1 MSTEAPT
8 ATALTIV
15 DDKKIT
21 TTLAQAGL
29 EPATAQGLLDTFRPL
44 FIQANEICATAEQL
58 HVTDATQVTE
68 IKQARALR
76 LALRTVRTTADKTR
90 KVMKEDSLRRGKA
103 IDGIYNVLEYAVA
116 PVEQRLTEME
126 EFAERAEAARKLA
139 LKTARDEMLKPFG
152 VNNTFYDLANMPED
166 AFAQFIEAIRL
177 AHEQKIAAE
186 AKAIEGAR
194 IAAEKAEADRKAKEA
209 AEAAER
215 ERIRVENERLKAEAE
230 AAREAKRIAAEKAAQ
245 ERAELEAKSKV
256 EREAAIAA
264 AKKAEMERAAIQA
277 AAAEERGKAVE
288 AARIA
293 KEKLDAER
301 KAHEAKIAEERR
313 LTEELLAKERAEA
326 AAVAEAERQA
336 RAKIEAEL
344 AAAKAAEAAK
354 IKAEQD
360 AARNAALAP
369 EREKLTAFAK
379 SVRALQVPVA
389 TTDEGKA
396 ITKKI
401 SEQVEKFA
409 LWIEKE
415 TAALSQKN

>member
-15 DDKKIT
+15 DDQKIT

-44 FIQANEICATAEQL
+44 FIQANEICATAERL

-90 KVMKEDSLRRGKA
+90 KSMKEDSLRRGKA

-116 PVEQRLTEME
+116 PVEKRLTEME

-139 LKTARDEMLKPFG
+139 LKSEREAQLKPFG
-152 VNNTFYDLANMPED
+152 VDTTFYDLANMAED
-166 AFAQFIEAIRL
+166 AFTQLLRGIMR
-177 AHEQKIAAE
+177 AHEEKLFAE
-186 AKAIEGAR
+186 AKAIEDAR

-215 ERIRVENERLKAEAE
+215 ERIRIENERLKAEAE
-230 AAREAKRIAAEKAAQ
+230 AAREAKRIADEKAAQ
-245 ERAELEAKSKV
+245 ERAELEARAKA
-256 EREAAIAA
+256 EREAAEAV
-264 AKKAEMERAAIQA
+264 
-277 AAAEERGKAVE
+277 AAEERRKAAE

-301 KAHEAKIAEERR
+301 KAHEAKIAAERK
-313 LTEELLAKERAEA
+313 LAEELLAKERAEA
-326 AAVAEAERQA
+326 AALAERERQI
-336 RAKIEAEL
+336 RAGIEAQL
-344 AAAKAAEAAK
+344 AAAKAAHEAQV
-354 IKAEQD
+354 KAELD
-360 AARNAALAP
+360 MKRAAALAP